1 MPVDPELLAGLRAAV
16 AAVPGNVVLRLHLAA
31 LLLEAGQQTE
41 ALEHCS
47 AVLARF
53 PGHQRAL
60 ALTARAGARA
70 NPDPVGSAPGRPDP
84 DNGPAGRRSGP
95 VPSTGPGEPRRPEGS
110 GEPRRP
116 EGSGEPRRGAPVG
129 RGPVGRAPGDRA
141 DVDQWVLGEVER
153 PRVTLADVGGMPALK
168 RWLTTAFLAPLRDPD
183 MRRLFG
189 RSLRGGVLEY
199 GPPGCGKTFLARALA
214 GELGAGF
221 LRIDLAHVVDMWLA
235 YSRRSVHE
243 IFETAR
249 ASAPCLLFLDQ
260 LDAIGPRRAGRR
272 HSVGAGVVDQLVAE
286 LYSASE
292 EHEGVFVVAAT
303 EHPWDV
309 DPLLRRP
316 GLLDHRLLVLP
327 PDREAREAIIRAAL
341 HGRPL
346 ADDLDVGA
354 LAARTERFS
363 AADLAQLCESAA
375 EGTLEASM
383 VSGRSR
389 PIAIADFARGLH
401 EIRPSTT
408 PWFDLARNFARY
420 GGEAGAYHDLVTH
433 LRMEG

>member
-60 ALTARAGARA
+60 ALTARAGATA
-70 NPDPVGSAPGRPDP
+70 NPDPVGSPPGRPDP
-84 DNGPAGRRSGP
+84 DDGPAGRRSGP
-95 VPSTGPGEPRRPEGS
+95 VPSTGPGEPRAGAPVD
-110 GEPRRP
+110 P
-116 EGSGEPRRGAPVG
+116 EGSGEPRRGAPV
-129 RGPVGRAPGDRA
+129 DRA

-354 LAARTERFS
+354 LAARTERYS